1 MSSHSEFPVPDW
13 VQPEDRQRFAV
24 ALAALYHNPTGSI
37 AELSKALGLSHAALG
52 MALRGPGI
60 SARNCLA
67 LEALLGQE
75 RFPRQFFRPDL
86 FSAEQA

>member
-1 MSSHSEFPVPDW
+1 MSSPVQFPVPGW

-37 AELSKALGLSHAALG
+37 SELSKALGLSHATLN

-60 SARNCLA
+60 SERNCLA
-67 LEALLGQE
+67 LEALMGRDL
-75 RFPRQFFRPDL
+75 FPREFFRPDL
-86 FSAEQA
+86 FPAEK